1 MKPEDI
7 PAPSHTN
14 EVEEPSTT
22 YQRERERAG
31 VFLGTFRGIRFHLDY
46 SWFFIAALL
55 IYALSAATFPAL
67 LPGRNA
73 STYILMSAAATV
85 LFFLSILLHELG
97 HSVVSQHCGIPVP
110 RITLLFIGGIA
121 EISREP
127 DDAHSELKIAVA
139 GPIVSLALVFLYGI
153 TGWLFGRYGMGAGQL
168 IFWWLA
174 QVNLILV
181 LFNAIPGYP
190 LDGGRVLRALIWMK
204 TGKLRQATYITSRI
218 GLGFGIFL
226 IAFGVYT
233 LFAWGA
239 WNGLV
244 LVFIGLFL
252 KNAAESGYSQTVYKE
267 ILDGIDV
274 KRVMTPHPITIP
286 AHLPISLA
294 VDDYFLTNH
303 HVAFPVVDRENHFR
317 GLIRLE
323 FLKSVKK
330 ERWPYTLVSEIA
342 DRPEN
347 QALRI
352 NANEKAS
359 EALRLLLTAGQGRL
373 AVVDDA
379 GQLVG
384 MLTRHDLLHFIRI
397 HTELEE

>member
-7 PAPSHTN
+7 PAPSHTDTA
-14 EVEEPSTT
+14 EETT
-22 YQRERERAG
+22 ARQRERDRSG
-31 VFLGTFRGIRFHLDY
+31 VFLGSFRGIRFYLDY

-55 IYALSAATFPAL
+55 IYALSAATFPFL
-67 LPGRNA
+67 LPGRDS
-73 STYILMSAAATV
+73 STYILMAGLATG

-97 HSVVSQHCGIPVP
+97 HSLVSQRCGIPVP

-127 DDAHSELKIAVA
+127 DDARSELKIAVA
-139 GPIVSLALVFLYGI
+139 GPLVSLGLVCIFGVL
-153 TGWLFGRYGMGAGQL
+153 GWVFGSFGHKAGQL

-174 QVNLILV
+174 QINLILV

-218 GLGFGIFL
+218 GLGFAIFL
-226 IAFGVYT
+226 IAFGIYS
-233 LFAWGA
+233 LLAWGA

-244 LVFIGLFL
+244 LIFIGLFL
-252 KNAAESGYSQTVYKE
+252 RSAAESGYSQTVYRE
-267 ILDGIDV
+267 ILEGIDV
-274 KRVMTPHPITIP
+274 KRIMSPHPITIP

-303 HVAFPVVDRENHFR
+303 HVAFPVVDHENYFR
-317 GLIRLE
+317 GLVRLE
-323 FLKSVKK
+323 FLKSVRK

-342 DRPEN
+342 DRPECK
-347 QALRI
+347 ALSI

-359 EALRLLLTAGQGRL
+359 EALRILLTAGQGRL
-373 AVVDDA
+373 AVVDDE
-379 GQLVG
+379 GHLVG

-397 HTELEE
+397 HTELRE

>member
-7 PAPSHTN
+7 PAPSHPDSAGETAN
-14 EVEEPSTT
+14 RL
-22 YQRERERAG
+22 RERDRSG
-31 VFLGTFRGIRFHLDY
+31 VFLGSFRGIRFYLDY

-55 IYALSAATFPAL
+55 IYALSGATFPFL
-67 LPGRNA
+67 LPGREPF
-73 STYILMSAAATV
+73 TYILMATAATA

-97 HSVVSQHCGIPVP
+97 HSLMSQRCGIPVP

-121 EISREP
+121 EIAREP
-127 DDAHSELKIAVA
+127 EDARSELKIAVA
-139 GPIVSLALVFLYGI
+139 GPLVSLVLVVVFGLG
-153 TGWLFGRYGMGAGQL
+153 GWLMGSLGARAGQL

-174 QVNLILV
+174 QINLILV

-190 LDGGRVLRALIWMK
+190 LDGGRILRALIWMK
-204 TGKLRQATYITSRI
+204 TGRLRQATYITSRI
-218 GLGFGIFL
+218 GLGFAVFL
-226 IAFGVYT
+226 IAFGIYS
-233 LFAWGA
+233 LLAWGA

-244 LVFIGLFL
+244 LIFIGLFL
-252 KNAAESGYSQTVYKE
+252 KSAAESGYSQTVYRE
-267 ILDGIDV
+267 ILEGIDV
-274 KRVMTPHPITIP
+274 RRIMSPHPITIP

-303 HVAFPVVDRENHFR
+303 HVAFPVVDHEGHFR

-323 FLKSVKK
+323 FLKSVRK

-342 DRPEN
+342 DRPESR
-347 QALRI
+347 ALCI

-359 EALRLLLTAGQGRL
+359 EALRILLTAGQGRL
-373 AVVDDA
+373 AVVDDE
-379 GQLVG
+379 GRLVG

-397 HTELEE
+397 HTELRE